1 MARELA
7 GRREPAARPLQATRF
22 EPARLFAQ
30 ARKQFLALPAW
41 YMSCVHCCGG
51 QPKRKTSLALGGEG
65 RPAHA
70 RERVEPQ
77 DYFGLE
83 LSLWRHAHRGRRG
96 MRGYEHVHSS
106 VVLVAAVPVADAARA
121 MSSSASGAGRGAP
134 LTPVALTPT
143 KMRAA
148 GVQAGSRTF
157 SFLFC
162 KQTCGPLNTHSQ
174 PHSIR
179 TSYTSQDCSGPP
191 ALSRESSTLSD
202 LQSQSGVPDPRGEP
216 RRRPTPPCWN
226 PPRAGTDVVVE
237 AAAPIADCNVG
248 FQAGR
253 TVKTQYS

>member
-1 MARELA
+1 
-7 GRREPAARPLQATRF
+7 
-22 EPARLFAQ
+22 
-30 ARKQFLALPAW
+30 
-41 YMSCVHCCGG
+41 
-51 QPKRKTSLALGGEG
+51 
-65 RPAHA
+65 
-70 RERVEPQ
+70 
-77 DYFGLE
+77 
-83 LSLWRHAHRGRRG
+83 
-96 MRGYEHVHSS
+96 MRGYAIPRARASSS

-134 LTPVALTPT
+134 LTPVALTLTPT

-248 FQAGR
+248 FQAGSER
-253 TVKTQYS
+253 STKVVTCVVQLLWSCVVTVYTD